1 MLMVIRNWFPVLTL
15 ALHVAACG
23 AGNDVTIKT
32 DGMRFVQDEV
42 RVKAGQAVTL
52 KVVNQDGY
60 AHAFDIDEFAI
71 HAPLPAKASFDA
83 TFTPTAAGRYR
94 FYCGSPGHEADGMAG
109 VLVVEP

>member
-23 AGNDVTIKT
+23 DGNDVTIKT

-94 FYCGSPGHEADGMAG
+94 FYCGSPGHEAAGMAG

>member
-94 FYCGSPGHEADGMAG
+94 FYCGSPGHEAAGMAS